1 MELHKIQDAVVVGG
15 GLIGSASARY
25 LALDGLRVTLI
36 GPNQASSSTS
46 HAVFSSHDDDTRVQ
60 RLIAHNRLWT
70 QLNLESVRAW
80 RGLEERTGIN
90 FYTENGCIY
99 LAHEHDAYLSGAESL
114 ARAFGLGFTTIT
126 TKEDL
131 HKISLA
137 LRIDAPMFGL
147 YEATGGGMINPRNL
161 VRAQLQEFSTAG
173 GELLN
178 DVVTEIIRS
187 QGVWNVTTAGGTR
200 YQANRVLVAAGAFS
214 NFNNLLPKPL
224 EMFNKSEVVVHA
236 EVSKRDFEELSG
248 SPSLLYEITGA
259 DFEEIYMTPPVQRED
274 GKYVLKM
281 GLNQT
286 RDLNLGQRSSMV
298 DWFTGEEFRS
308 FGPVLKRE
316 LTRLLPDVPFLTF
329 DYKACVISRTATGN
343 PYIGEVETGLFV
355 AHGCNGYSAMSSDA
369 QGRQAAALVA
379 KGTFGTGYAVE
390 DFAVRFRS

>member
-1 MELHKIQDAVVVGG
+1 
-15 GLIGSASARY
+15 
-25 LALDGLRVTLI
+25 
-36 GPNQASSSTS
+36 
-46 HAVFSSHDDDTRVQ
+46 
-60 RLIAHNRLWT
+60 
-70 QLNLESVRAW
+70 
-80 RGLEERTGIN
+80 
-90 FYTENGCIY
+90 
-99 LAHEHDAYLSGAESL
+99 
-114 ARAFGLGFTTIT
+114 
-126 TKEDL
+126 
-131 HKISLA
+131 
-137 LRIDAPMFGL
+137 MFGL
-147 YEATGGGMINPRNL
+147 YEAAGGGMINPRNL
-161 VRAQLQEFSTAG
+161 IRAQRQEFSAAG
-173 GELLN
+173 GELVN
-178 DVVTEIIRS
+178 DVVTEVLRS
-187 QGVWNVTTAGGTR
+187 QGVWNVTTAGGDQ

-236 EVSKRDFEELSG
+236 EVSKHDFEELRS

-274 GKYVLKM
+274 GRYVLKM

-286 RDLNLGQRSSMV
+286 RDLDLGERSSMV

-308 FGPVLKRE
+308 FGPVLNRE
-316 LTRLLPDVPFLTF
+316 LTRLLPDVPFLGF

-379 KGTFGTGYAVE
+379 TAAFGPGYAVE